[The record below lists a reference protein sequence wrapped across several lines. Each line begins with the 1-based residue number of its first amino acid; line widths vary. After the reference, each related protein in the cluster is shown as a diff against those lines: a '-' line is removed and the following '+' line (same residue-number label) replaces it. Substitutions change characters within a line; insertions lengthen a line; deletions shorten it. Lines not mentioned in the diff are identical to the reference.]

1 MKTPLKSKSAK
12 NDGKTRP
19 PAGKVKPEHV
29 VGPVKSTAS
38 VEQSKSYERA
48 MRHFHAMEFGPAK
61 AQFERATDGPVREV
75 AHAARLYAKMCE
87 QRLAKAA
94 LALRDPEDYYNYAVT
109 LINRREL
116 DAAEEHLRRALSH
129 NPGGDHIY
137 YALALCRGLQGDY
150 QGASAHLRRA
160 IELEP
165 RNRIVARNDPD
176 FAEIGQHPTLRGLL
190 F

>member
-1 MKTPLKSKSAK
+1 
-12 NDGKTRP
+12 
-19 PAGKVKPEHV
+19 
-29 VGPVKSTAS
+29 
-38 VEQSKSYERA
+38 

-61 AQFERATDGPVREV
+61 AQFDKAADGPVREV

-87 QRLAKAA
+87 QRLAKASM
-94 LALRDPEDYYNYAVT
+94 ALRDPEDYYNYAVT

-116 DAAEEHLRRALSH
+116 EAAEEHLRLALSH

-137 YALALCRGLQGDY
+137 YALALCRGLRGDY

-176 FAEIGQHPTLRGLL
+176 FAEISHHPALRDLL